1 MVGKMKKIIA
11 LVLAALFVVTVFA
24 AGCTTTSTTQNKT
37 ATPIPSGGQSTGG
50 DKSSYL
56 TSTFS
61 QSYDIISPFK
71 KTTNAAGAV
80 VYSGVVT
87 DKWDK
92 LNPYKR
98 EVTIE
103 VTKDRNTTKAR
114 FAAIKSD
121 LIKQGYVEAAL
132 LAGDD
137 YWYGI
142 YGGRGG
148 LADDMEKVQM
158 RVYLA
163 IREPNTAHIFIG
175 YDGYNYSLG
184 EYNVVVSKDTKA

>member
-1 MVGKMKKIIA
+1 MKKIIV
-11 LVLAALFVVTVFA
+11 LVAALFVATVFT
-24 AGCTTTSTTQNKT
+24 AGCTTSTTQNKT
-37 ATPIPSGGQSTGG
+37 ATPIPSGGQSTGV

-56 TSTFS
+56 TSTFG

-80 VYSGVVT
+80 VYSGVVS

-98 EVTIE
+98 EITIE

-114 FAAIKSD
+114 FAAVKSD
-121 LIKQGYVEAAL
+121 LIKQGYVLPWSFME
-132 LAGDD
+132 GDD

-142 YGGRGG
+142 YGGGTND
-148 LADDMEKVQM
+148 LEKAPM
-158 RVYLA
+158 RVYLSM
-163 IREPNTAHIFIG
+163 REPNQYGIIIG

-184 EYNVVVSKDTKA
+184 EYNVLVSKDTKA